1 MTGRHVGV
9 YNRLNIRRSDDW
21 SCNIEPVQRQQLVEQ
36 VIQRLREGISNGE
49 YPVGSRLPAEPELM
63 NALQV
68 GRSTV
73 REAIRALAHSG
84 LLQVKQGQ
92 GTFVC
97 ALPHEQE
104 TLAERLRRAHIVEVY
119 EVRRALEPESARLAA
134 LRRNETHLQR
144 LRSLLAQR
152 ERCRLRND
160 TQGLLEADIAFHITI
175 AEAAGNGVF
184 VDLVRSFLSVH
195 REALCDVIA
204 LSGTTKQQARLHEQL
219 AEAIAQQDSETAYT
233 LCAKLL
239 DSILQAHQQRKPC
252 GKEVAL

>member
-1 MTGRHVGV
+1 M
-9 YNRLNIRRSDDW
+9 
-21 SCNIEPVQRQQLVEQ
+21 
-36 VIQRLREGISNGE
+36 QRLREGIANGE

-97 ALPHEQE
+97 ALPQEQE
-104 TLAERLRRAHIVEVY
+104 TLTERLRRAHIVEVY

-134 LRRNETHLQR
+134 IRRNEAQLQR
-144 LRSLLAQR
+144 LTDLLAER

-160 TQGLLEADIAFHITI
+160 AQGLLEADIAFHITI

-204 LSGTTKQQARLHEQL
+204 LSGTTEQQARLHEQL
-219 AEAIAQQDSETAYT
+219 AKAIALQDEKAAYR
-233 LCAKLL
+233 LSAKLL
-239 DSILQAHQQRKPC
+239 DSILQAHQQQAPLYQ
-252 GKEVAL
+252 EVSL